1 MTKLVGRPQ
10 RLSQA
15 DSPLALLA
23 TKLAIPP
30 VRAGLVARPRL
41 TAQLEGALRHR
52 VTLLASPPGYG
63 KTTLLGAWLAARG
76 RPAAWLALDEHDND
90 PVRFWSYLCAALE
103 HADPGSTGGTAALL
117 RSVPTPPIETLLAAL
132 VEALGILDDDLPLVL
147 DDIHL
152 LTAQPVRD
160 ALGALAEHLPPRL
173 HLVLASRADPALP
186 LARLRARGQ
195 LLELRA
201 ADLRFTPE
209 EAGAFLADT
218 MGLRLA
224 AEDVMLLAEHTE
236 GWPAGLQLAAL
247 SLGTHEHIDGNVP
260 LATEAGGGQ
269 RFVLDYLLEEVLDHQ
284 PEELYRFLLRTSIL
298 DRLNPALCDT
308 LTEAPPGTS
317 AALLRALVRGN
328 VFLTP
333 LDDGGM
339 WYRFHALFADALRRR
354 LSETE
359 PMLLPALHARASDW
373 LAEAGELDEA
383 VRHAIAAGDIARAG
397 ALADDYARTLWN
409 LSELGQLQSWI
420 DALPAAIVQ
429 AGRRLRLYGAWAHF
443 ATGGLVDGWR
453 MGWHLLDEAERAA
466 TADDLSELERCGAQ
480 GALLALRGFLARC
493 EGDNAQAEA
502 RARQA
507 LAILPEDEPN
517 WRSLAAICLGHATN
531 DRGDLAAAY
540 AAFEEAGRIGE
551 RVGDAFTYVTGNL
564 GVGNVE
570 QEWADLHAAHQ
581 RVQAVWARCTA
592 PGSPPLPILGLVEA
606 DLGGLAYEWNQLEE
620 AERHARSC
628 LARAQRSRL
637 IDLFVN
643 AYLLLAA
650 VARARGEHEAA
661 TQHLDAATEA
671 IAAMGINGLGIGVDA
686 LKAQFA
692 TLRGDLAAA
701 ERWAASP
708 ESALPAGEV
717 SIASFLGGR
726 LIPTT
731 HARLHLTRGRPDAA
745 LAVLETLRRTAEQ
758 TGYRAAQIEVGALRA
773 LAHAASG
780 NRRAALDELEH
791 ALRRAQPGGFLR
803 TFLDDGAPMH
813 TLLGALHATRRASLN
828 TALAAYL
835 KTLLDAFAREPA
847 SPVHT
852 AAQRLPLPMAAL
864 PGRLT
869 PREYEVLALVAAGAS
884 NADIAAHLTVS
895 LHTVKTHLAHIFGKL
910 GAASRTQALAR
921 AREQGLV

>member
-1 MTKLVGRPQ
+1 MTRLAGRLARMSP
-10 RLSQA
+10 A

-23 TKLAIPP
+23 TKITIPP
-30 VRAGLVARPRL
+30 VRTGLVARPRL
-41 TAQLEGALRHR
+41 TIRLEDALDHR

-63 KTTLLGAWLAARG
+63 KTTLLSAWLAARG
-76 RPAAWLALDEHDND
+76 HPAAWLALDEHDND

-103 HADPGSTGGTAALL
+103 RARPGSTGGTAALL
-117 RSVPTPPIETLLAAL
+117 RSVPAPPTEALLAAL
-132 VEALGILDDDLPLVL
+132 VEALGTLDDDLPLVL
-147 DDIHL
+147 DDTHL
-152 LTAQPVRD
+152 LTAQPVRE
-160 ALGALAEHLPPRL
+160 ALAALVEHLPPRL
-173 HLVLASRADPALP
+173 RLVLASRADPALP

-201 ADLRFTPE
+201 ADLRFTPQ
-209 EAGAFLADT
+209 EADAFLTET
-218 MGLRLA
+218 MSLHLTE
-224 AEDVMLLAEHTE
+224 EDAGLLAERTE

-247 SLGTHEHIDGNVP
+247 SLRNREHTDGKVP
-260 LATEAGGGQ
+260 PAVSVASGQ

-284 PEELYRFLLRTSIL
+284 PEELRHFLLRISIL
-298 DRLNPALCDT
+298 DRLTPALCDA

-317 AALLRALVRGN
+317 AALLRELVRGN
-328 VFLTP
+328 VFLMP
-333 LDDGGM
+333 LDESGA
-339 WYRFHALFADALRRR
+339 WYRFHALFADALLRR
-354 LSETE
+354 LGETE
-359 PMLLPALHARASDW
+359 PALLPILHARASDW

-383 VRHAIAAGDIARAG
+383 VRHAIAAGDMAHAG

-409 LSELGQLQSWI
+409 RSELGQLQSWI
-420 DALPAAIVQ
+420 DALPAAVVQ

-443 ATGGLVDGWR
+443 ATGDLADGGR
-453 MGWHLLDEAERAA
+453 LLIEAERAA
-466 TADDLSELERCGAQ
+466 TADDLPEPERCVAQ

-507 LAILPEDEPN
+507 LAMLPEDEPN

-531 DRGDLAAAY
+531 DRGDLAAAF

-551 RVGDAFTYVTGNL
+551 RVGDAFTYVSGNL
-564 GVGNVE
+564 GVGNIE
-570 QEWADLHAAHQ
+570 QEWADLHTAHQ
-581 RVQAVWARCTA
+581 RVQAVWVRCTA

-650 VARARGEHEAA
+650 VTRARGEHEAA
-661 TQHLDAATEA
+661 TQHLDSATGA
-671 IAAMGINGLGIGVDA
+671 IAAMGIGSLGVGVAA

-692 TLRGDLAAA
+692 ILRGDLAAA
-701 ERWAASP
+701 ERWAASR
-708 ESALPAGEV
+708 ESALPPGED

-731 HARLHLTRGRPDAA
+731 HARLHLARGRPDAA
-745 LAVLETLRRTAEQ
+745 LGVLETLRRTAER
-758 TGYRAAQIEVGALRA
+758 TGQRAIQIEVGALRA

-780 NRRAALDELEH
+780 NRGVALDELEH
-791 ALRRAQPGGFLR
+791 ALRLAQPGGYLR

-813 TLLGALHATRRASLN
+813 VLLGALRETRRASRDA
-828 TALAAYL
+828 ALAAYL
-835 KTLLDAFAREPA
+835 DFLLDAFACEPSVLA
-847 SPVHT
+847 RT
-852 AAQRLPLPMAAL
+852 AGQQSLPMTAL